1 MDAGAPPAGAVRT
14 RFRDA
19 IPFVPAVPEDNA
31 SESVCASQSCAK
43 NRKAMVQ
50 ASGTTR
56 HVGHLLMHVRP
67 GQKKQPSCARPAF
80 GQSAPAGRPSK
91 DSVEVQKSF
100 LGGYSP
106 YHSHFPRT

>member
-1 MDAGAPPAGAVRT
+1 
-14 RFRDA
+14 
-19 IPFVPAVPEDNA
+19 
-31 SESVCASQSCAK
+31 
-43 NRKAMVQ
+43 MVQ

-106 YHSHFPRT
+106 YHSHFPRTAHRSIVPEIDSNHAGKFGIARFDAGRRADCTSE